1 MGGVTAATPP
11 GGRPMTTTVSVD
23 PSVSRTPLPLDAS
36 DLATICVLCSHNCG
50 VRVDVAGGRITAVRA
65 DETNPITTGYICN
78 KGFSIPSY
86 VNHPERVAHPL
97 RRTADGGFEPIGWD
111 VAIAEIA
118 ARLSEIRSRHS
129 PRAIGLVGIG
139 GQGNHM
145 DAPYGLGFLRAL
157 GSRRW
162 FNAFAQEKT
171 QHALMDQWMFDAS
184 PAAYFHVDQRNA
196 RFMLVLGTNPRI
208 SNRGHNPT
216 ESFKHFVEDE
226 KRTLVV
232 VDPRET
238 ETTRGAR
245 AGPSTRGGAGA
256 RLRHPRDF
264 RPRQLRDVLADPRP
278 RGGSSRS
285 SRATAGTHRRGLQ
298 PVPLVLG
305 HTALAGGAG
314 RARSAGGDRAG
325 HDRDRA
331 AGRLRPPHAG
341 RLREV

>member
-1 MGGVTAATPP
+1 MGRVAAATRP

-23 PSVSRTPLPLDAS
+23 PSVSRTPLPLDAT

-97 RRTADGGFEPIGWD
+97 RRTADGRFEPIEWD

-184 PAAYFHVDQRNA
+184 TATYLHRDQRNSPSSLA
-196 RFMLVLGTNPRI
+196 SRPNPPI
-208 SNRGHNPT
+208 SNRGHSAT
-216 ESFKHFVEDE
+216 ESLKRFVED
-226 KRTLVV
+226 
-232 VDPRET
+232 P
-238 ETTRGAR
+238 
-245 AGPSTRGGAGA
+245 
-256 RLRHPRDF
+256 
-264 RPRQLRDVLADPRP
+264 Q
-278 RGGSSRS
+278 
-285 SRATAGTHRRGLQ
+285 
-298 PVPLVLG
+298 
-305 HTALAGGAG
+305 
-314 RARSAGGDRAG
+314 
-325 HDRDRA
+325 
-331 AGRLRPPHAG
+331 
-341 RLREV
+341 